1 VGSAA
6 DEVQALTER
15 LDEIA
20 DPAARETADELAGA
34 IVALYGDALERILEL
49 GGEELRERLAAD
61 PDLGGLLL
69 AHGLHPVD
77 LETRVRTALN
87 EVRPYLESHGGDI
100 ELLGID
106 EGVARLR
113 LRGSCDGCA
122 ASAATL
128 EGAVEQVLRDAAP
141 DLAGMDV
148 EGAVA
153 KRERPAASSSEW
165 VALDGAQDIPR
176 GHLVQVTSGLVI
188 ANVAGTLLAYRNRCA
203 SCDGELASGL
213 LLGGTLTCATCGA
226 GFDLPRAGR
235 STNGAGL
242 QLDPVPLLRHKGEVK
257 VVLSGAIAPPRPRA
271 DAPHTEA
278 GHCELCP
285 TGIGSEHRHLLHL
298 YERRIVCVCET
309 CWSMRSGDSEY
320 RPCGVRTLWLED
332 FALSDELWA
341 QLQIPIG
348 LAFVMRS
355 SMTGTV
361 VALYPSPAGATEAE
375 IDMFAWAAM
384 CDANPLLERLEADAE
399 ALVVNR
405 LSEPAQHAIAP
416 IDQCYRLVGLIKSRW
431 EGISGGRAIESA
443 VAEFFDELH
452 ERSLVGAP

>member
-1 VGSAA
+1 VQGAI

-20 DPAARETADELAGA
+20 DPAARECADELAAA
-34 IVALYGDALERILEL
+34 IVALYGGALERILEI
-49 GGEELRERLAAD
+49 GGDELAERLAED
-61 PDLGGLLL
+61 EELSGLLL

-77 LETRVRTALN
+77 LATRVRTALD

-106 EGVARLR
+106 DGVARLR

-153 KRERPAASSSEW
+153 APKRPPASSSEW
-165 VALDGAQDIPR
+165 VALDGAKDIPR

-203 SCDGELASGL
+203 KCDGELASAL
-213 LLGGTLTCATCGA
+213 LLGGTLTCAACGA

-235 STNGAGL
+235 STNGDQL
-242 QLDPVPLLRHKGEVK
+242 QLDPVPLLRHRGEVK
-257 VVLSGAIAPPRPRA
+257 VALSGAIAPQRPRVEVHA
-271 DAPHTEA
+271 EA
-278 GHCELCP
+278 GTCQLCP
-285 TGIGSEHRHLLHL
+285 TGIGEDHRHLLHL
-298 YERRIVCVCET
+298 YDRRIVCVCET
-309 CWSMRSGDSEY
+309 CWSLRSGDSEY
-320 RPCGVRTLWLED
+320 RPCGVRTLWLDD
-332 FALSDELWA
+332 FDLPDELWA

-348 LAFVMRS
+348 LTFVLRS

-384 CDANPLLERLEADAE
+384 CDANPVLERLESDAE

-405 LSEPAQHAIAP
+405 LGDRPQYAIAP

-431 EGISGGRAIESA
+431 EGISGGTAIESA
-443 VAEFFDELH
+443 VAEFFGELH
-452 ERSLVGAP
+452 ERALVGAS